1 MVAPLRVTDVLS
13 ESVTYVLGTFSAITH
28 NVSHVGDVAPS
39 LTEARGHVAE
49 RRAAAPRSPRH
60 PLRVPMRLRAVM
72 RSGAFANLARP
83 TVVALPRRRGYQGS
97 RRRLLSWS
105 F

>member
-1 MVAPLRVTDVLS
+1 MA
-13 ESVTYVLGTFSAITH
+13 H

-49 RRAAAPRSPRH
+49 RRAAAPRSPRRPVGAAMH
-60 PLRVPMRLRAVM
+60 IRAVM
-72 RSGAFANLARP
+72 RSCAVLFDLILLQHWTEVTIEMSKTCHGEEIDN
-83 TVVALPRRRGYQGS
+83 VY
-97 RRRLLSWS
+97 RLQYIP